1 MEIKNRLFP
10 YPVLTE
16 ENDDYIDSVFSASF
30 KVDSEL
36 NDFLLRLNVSLENND
51 EIGWLIRDGV
61 ADVVIHMECSST
73 AFRTFTIMNGNS
85 KTFKLPK
92 SRVNNEVYLVAM
104 IVAKRDIVDFSSPH
118 LNEDY
123 QGEAIHFKKG
133 SILGYVNMG
142 KFAVVKN
149 YEELAGD
156 SAFFTIIKRTVQNSE
171 EKYPV
176 TYEISDHKI
185 KILVDEN
192 TYDEYVKY
200 HGSSLME
207 PITNTL
213 LVMPALAYMV
223 ETVRDNGTEP
233 YVGLYWY
240 QKISKACGVQ
250 GKNFEEDIIYN
261 SDKTSLEIAQELL
274 RYPISRA
281 FENLSR
287 VIEEQ

>member
-10 YPVLTE
+10 YPVLSE

-30 KVDSEL
+30 TVDSEL
-36 NDFLLRLNVSLENND
+36 NDFLVRLNVTLENCD
-51 EIGWLIRDGV
+51 EIGWLIRDGI
-61 ADVVIHMECSST
+61 ADVVIHIECSST
-73 AFRTFTIMNGNS
+73 AYRTFTVMNGNS
-85 KTFKLPK
+85 KTFKISK

-104 IVAKRDIVDFSSPH
+104 IVAKKDIVEFTSSH

-123 QGEAIHFKKG
+123 QDEVVDFKKG
-133 SILGYVNMG
+133 AILGYVNMG

-156 SAFFTIIKRTVQNSE
+156 SAFFTIIKRTTQNSDE
-171 EKYPV
+171 VYPV

-185 KILVDEN
+185 KILVDEK

-200 HGSSLME
+200 HGSALME

-223 ETVRDNGTEP
+223 ETVRENGTDP

-240 QKISKACGVQ
+240 QKISKSCQVQ
-250 GKNFEEDIIYN
+250 GKNFVEDIIDN
-261 SDKTSLEIAQELL
+261 ADKTSLEIAQELL
-274 RYPISRA
+274 KYPISRA

-287 VIEEQ
+287 VIEE